1 MLQCCMLHE
10 CELNLDLMVY
20 YFTNWLLLTSV
31 AMYKEVINS
40 ISTPSQKALH
50 LAKQTTRYLTKICEI
65 IICFVVVGELEA
77 EFVALTRAE
86 RPLPY
91 YRFGVQVINLRLQY
105 LN

>member
-1 MLQCCMLHE
+1 MLHE
-10 CELNLDLMVY
+10 YELKLDLMVC

-40 ISTPSQKALH
+40 ISTPSQKTQQ
-50 LAKQTTRYLTKICEI
+50 LAYNRQVIKTPRYLTKICEI

-91 YRFGVQVINLRLQY
+91 YGFGVQVINLRLQY